1 MKRTRAMM
9 MKRMTKRMRKKCQG
23 KGGNSNSQTNLA
35 VTSAMEVRTVAGL
48 LEDLLLLVKGMKR
61 EALEPTNL
69 RRHNRLIG

>member
-35 VTSAMEVRTVAGL
+35 VTTAMEVRTVAGL
-48 LEDLLLLVKGMKR
+48 LGYLLLVMRMKR

>member
-1 MKRTRAMM
+1 MKKMRAMM
-9 MKRMTKRMRKKCQG
+9 KKMREKTRKKCQG

-35 VTSAMEVRTVAGL
+35 VTTAMEVRTVAGL
-48 LEDLLLLVKGMKR
+48 LGYLLLVMRMKR